1 MLCVELLGS
10 VSRPQQRSSASM
22 NLEAMLFN
30 RLKYCALMLR
40 LVGEVRLYDCK
51 RDALLAGSS
60 QRAAELDVMMASRTA
75 CNLAAVALLRRCCTA
90 RAWGARVRRAAL
102 HSMAAAAH
110 SADDETSLVCFPL
123 RAPAPLVRPAD
134 AMSHDSFSSAE
145 REEAR
150 LQRSLSRVR
159 IHYSAAL
166 ARFSG

>member
-1 MLCVELLGS
+1 
-10 VSRPQQRSSASM
+10 
-22 NLEAMLFN
+22 
-30 RLKYCALMLR
+30 MLR
-40 LVGEVRLYDCK
+40 LVGEVRLHDCK
-51 RDALLAGSS
+51 RDALLAGSN
-60 QRAAELDVMMASRTA
+60 QRAAELDAMMASRTA
-75 CNLAAVALLRRCCTA
+75 CNLVAVALLRRCCTA
-90 RAWGARVRRAAL
+90 RAWAACVRRAAL
-102 HSMAAAAH
+102 HSIAAEAAH

-123 RAPAPLVRPAD
+123 RAPVPLVRSAD